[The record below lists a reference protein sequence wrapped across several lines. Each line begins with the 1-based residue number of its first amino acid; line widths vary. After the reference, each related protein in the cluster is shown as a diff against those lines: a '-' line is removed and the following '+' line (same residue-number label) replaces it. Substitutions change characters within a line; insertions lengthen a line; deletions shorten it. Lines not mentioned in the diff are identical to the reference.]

1 MSGFRPCQESGTRSG
16 IIRPANSR
24 QSAATFQVLDQDLR
38 AHYELPRDLP
48 HRLLTLLMKLN
59 DLGSPLGELN
69 PRCVGGMRPKD
80 EALSLLRN

>member
-24 QSAATFQVLDQDLR
+24 QSAATFQVLDQDLQ

-48 HRLLTLLMKLN
+48 HRLLTLLTLLMKLN
-59 DLGSPLGELN
+59 DLGNPLRRIK
-69 PRCVGGMRPKD
+69 P
-80 EALSLLRN
+80 ALRRRNAAKG

>member
-1 MSGFRPCQESGTRSG
+1 MSGFRPCQQSGTRSG

-38 AHYELPRDLP
+38 AHYGLPRDLP

-59 DLGSPLGELN
+59 DLGNPLRRIK
-69 PRCVGGMRPKD
+69 P
-80 EALSLLRN
+80 ALRRRNAAKG

>member
-1 MSGFRPCQESGTRSG
+1 MSRFRPCQESGTRSD

-48 HRLLTLLMKLN
+48 HRLLTPLMKLN
-59 DLGSPLGELN
+59 DLGSPLRRIK
-69 PRCVGGMRPKD
+69 P
-80 EALSLLRN
+80 ALRRRNAAKG